1 MDNIKAL
8 PQTIVKA
15 KSLTAVNFTLVFV
28 ALSVALPWFA
38 HQFNLAGQVY
48 LPMHF
53 FVLIAGLLLGWRT
66 GLIVGLFTP
75 LISYSVSGMPMLVVL
90 PQITL
95 EIALYGFVAGIM
107 REKLHLN
114 LYWSLLVALAAGRIG
129 SIIGILAFNDTIHQP
144 LSSVLLSIK
153 MGWPG
158 LLIQLALIPLIV
170 FAVKRYF
177 EKHDNPPSA

>member
-1 MDNIKAL
+1 MENIEAL
-8 PQTIVKA
+8 PKTILKT
-15 KSLTAVNFTLVFV
+15 KSFVAASFTSVFV

-53 FVLIAGLLLGWRT
+53 FVIFAGLLLGWRT

-75 LISYSVSGMPMLVVL
+75 IISYAVSGMPILPIL
-90 PQITL
+90 PQITV
-95 EIALYGFVAGIM
+95 EVALYGLVAGIV
-107 REKLHLN
+107 REKLHLS
-114 LYWSLLVALAAGRIG
+114 LYWSLLIALIAGRIG
-129 SIIGILAFNDTIHQP
+129 SLIGILAFNDTVHQP
-144 LSSVLLSIK
+144 IASVLLSIK

-158 LLIQLALIPLIV
+158 LLIQLALIPLAA

-177 EKHDNPPSA
+177 EKHDNQPPA